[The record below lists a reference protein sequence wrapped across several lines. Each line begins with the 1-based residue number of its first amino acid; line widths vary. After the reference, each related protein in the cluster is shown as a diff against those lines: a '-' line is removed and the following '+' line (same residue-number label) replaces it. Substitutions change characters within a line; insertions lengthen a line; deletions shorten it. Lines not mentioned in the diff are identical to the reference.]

1 MGDVDRHMR
10 FYPPTVSV
18 FYLEREVSRAA
29 VRAEKQRVF
38 GQADTVEM
46 TATDPTITMSP
57 DGNRATMRFRK
68 QYVIAGPKVNR
79 SGEVLQ
85 EIVWVRT
92 PDYGWRIDTEH
103 DVAVLRTGAQD

>member
-1 MGDVDRHMR
+1 MR
-10 FYPPTVSV
+10 FYPPTVSE
-18 FYLEREVSRAA
+18 FYSGREVSRAS

-38 GQADTVEM
+38 GQADTVEL
-46 TATDPTITMSP
+46 TASEPTITMSP

-85 EIVWVRT
+85 EIVWIRT
-92 PDYGWRIDTEH
+92 PDYGWRIDTER
-103 DVAVLRTGAQD
+103 DVAVLRGSTSD